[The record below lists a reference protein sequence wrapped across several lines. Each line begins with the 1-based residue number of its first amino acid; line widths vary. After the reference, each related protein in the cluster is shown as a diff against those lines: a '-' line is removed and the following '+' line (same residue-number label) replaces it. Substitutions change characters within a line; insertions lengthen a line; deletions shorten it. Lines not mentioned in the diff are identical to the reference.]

1 MNLFYKL
8 LLFLEGTMDTPTS
21 FGYFHFLWIFLT
33 IISIY
38 ILYKRKDKH
47 DEKELKIILFLYG
60 FISLILE
67 ILKQIIWTIDYNQIT
82 NTLTFDYSW
91 YSFPFQ
97 LCTTPIYVSLICLF
111 LKDNKIR
118 KSLLSYLAFTT
129 ILGSIATIIMPDS
142 CFTGDILINI
152 HTMYLHCGS
161 LVLSVYLLMTKEV
174 EINITNLKNSI
185 YVFLLFLGV
194 AMFLNITIYQS
205 GILNGETFNMFYISP
220 YFISILPVFNIIQQN
235 VPYLIYLIIYIVAIV
250 IGSLIIYYIAK
261 GIQSIFNYRKEN
273 KTDR

>member
-111 LKDNKIR
+111 LKNNKIR
-118 KSLLSYLAFTT
+118 KSLLSYLAFVT

-161 LVLSVYLLMTKEV
+161 LVLSIYLLMIKEV
-174 EINITNLKNSI
+174 EINMTNLKNSI
-185 YVFLLFLGV
+185 YVFLIFLGV
-194 AMFLNITIYQS
+194 ALFLNITIYNS

-220 YFISILPVFNIIQQN
+220 YFISTLPVFNIIQQN

-250 IGSLIIYYIAK
+250 IGSLIIYSIAK
-261 GIQSIFNYRKEN
+261 GIQSIFNYKKEN
-273 KTDR
+273 